1 MGSTVGA
8 MRDPIFYRW
17 HGYVHSKFTEYKT
30 NLNRISPYSDTD
42 LGFPD
47 VQVVSATVQ
56 SEGGAPNT
64 FYTYRE
70 MASVMLNSLD
80 SNSPGTRMS
89 VQYMRLNHRPFTWQ
103 ITINSDLPARTPAIV
118 RVFMMPASG
127 AGNSAIIHMDHF
139 YVDLDPGTNSVIRE
153 ELEAPHL
160 SKSRWSLSQLQDN
173 LMNGQVNRR
182 DFSWGGCGWPRH
194 LNVPRGMEG
203 GMEWNL
209 VVMVSRVLPQDM
221 SRLGEWRRNS
231 NLAWSYCG
239 VNWGNVPDSR
249 PMGFPV
255 DRVRDYRD
263 IVNMARGRDNWAVS
277 QVTITHGSS

>member
-1 MGSTVGA
+1 M
-8 MRDPIFYRW
+8 
-17 HGYVHSKFTEYKT
+17 
-30 NLNRISPYSDTD
+30 
-42 LGFPD
+42 
-47 VQVVSATVQ
+47 
-56 SEGGAPNT
+56 NT

-249 PMGFPV
+249 PMGFPA
-255 DRVRDYRD
+255 DRVRDYAD
-263 IVNMARGRDNWAVS
+263 IVNMATARGRDNWAVS